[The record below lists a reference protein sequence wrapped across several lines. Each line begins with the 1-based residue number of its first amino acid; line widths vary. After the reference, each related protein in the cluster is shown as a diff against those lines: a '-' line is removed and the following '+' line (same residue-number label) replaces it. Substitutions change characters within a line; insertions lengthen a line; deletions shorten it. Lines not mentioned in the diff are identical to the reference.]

1 MNTLF
6 DDVID
11 RMVESGE
18 LHPGGAENIRG
29 MGWGGRLPPADAL
42 ARLFDHLEGPG
53 PAARAANPL
62 LSGDVAPPGLRARG
76 PNYAADD
83 GRSPLRKMLA
93 RFPLAEG
100 AAEALEREWG
110 FAIGRD
116 TPGRM
121 AAAIA
126 RRLAD
131 RANHRHLESPPARP
145 RSEERL
151 SDVLSTH
158 FQDLPYAK
166 REELAAKLG
175 RELGGLPELD
185 VVERLAQRLSV
196 PASARFYGVEP
207 IDPGDDRIRA
217 KAKAMAVRSEDPAR
231 DERGRFARD
240 RLYGGNPL

>member
-1 MNTLF
+1 
-6 DDVID
+6 
-11 RMVESGE
+11 
-18 LHPGGAENIRG
+18 
-29 MGWGGRLPPADAL
+29 
-42 ARLFDHLEGPG
+42 
-53 PAARAANPL
+53 
-62 LSGDVAPPGLRARG
+62 
-76 PNYAADD
+76 
-83 GRSPLRKMLA
+83 MLD

-100 AAEALEREWG
+100 AAEHLEAEWG
-110 FAIGRD
+110 FSIGRD
-116 TPGRM
+116 APGRM

-126 RRLAD
+126 RRLEARD
-131 RANHRHLESPPARP
+131 NHKHLESPPARP

-175 RELGGLPELD
+175 REFGGLPELD

-217 KAKAMAVRSEDPAR
+217 KARAMRDRSRSEAPPR
-231 DERGRFARD
+231 DESGRFVRD
-240 RLYGGNPL
+240 RIYGGNPL